1 MIAALREWK
10 ETILGKK
17 LPDVDGVFLLANT
30 LLDKA
35 AEQAI
40 VAEKFQSQ
48 IQQII
53 AAGNKDLLQQRVN
66 KAILYFAKS
75 LAEEFILPLQDHIS
89 SLRFASKLTKYVKEL
104 RTTEAVILHQLD
116 KLNSIAYSDLVFV
129 QYEAPAIKTQSEAP
143 VTKTK
148 KEKQIKGASHRD
160 TLLLYREGKSVAEIA
175 QIRNLAV
182 TTIEGHL
189 ASFIYSGDIQL
200 DDLVHPTKSKVILSV
215 INDIGMTA
223 TSIKQKLSGDYTYGE
238 IRAVMNYYRLHE
250 EQKKQPV

>member
-1 MIAALREWK
+1 M
-10 ETILGKK
+10 
-17 LPDVDGVFLLANT
+17 
-30 LLDKA
+30 
-35 AEQAI
+35 
-40 VAEKFQSQ
+40 
-48 IQQII
+48 
-53 AAGNKDLLQQRVN
+53 
-66 KAILYFAKS
+66 
-75 LAEEFILPLQDHIS
+75 
-89 SLRFASKLTKYVKEL
+89 
-104 RTTEAVILHQLD
+104 
-116 KLNSIAYSDLVFV
+116 
-129 QYEAPAIKTQSEAP
+129 
-143 VTKTK
+143 
-148 KEKQIKGASHRD
+148 
-160 TLLLYREGKSVAEIA
+160 LLYREGKSVAEIA